1 MDNDDYFEEP
11 GTNLYPDPVADIARE
26 KFGVTTLYPW
36 QRLVIANI
44 MECASPEN
52 QSGSSFCPQ
61 VMTPVFCPATD
72 VPAAAEYRQHPHQN
86 GKPAELPAEIP
97 AVPGGILPAQTD
109 NSPEPETVSGTI
121 PIATHTGIQEVYNRS
136 VSPLHAAAGDTV
148 TDILNTGRQIVLL
161 PTGAGKSL
169 CFMVPALLLSR
180 PTLVIYPLLA
190 LMSDQM
196 RRLEQAG
203 IEAVVFQGQQ
213 TDEQRETNFRK
224 IAAGTKIIL
233 ANPEVLQSE
242 PLVKRLAGCHI
253 IHAAI
258 DEAHCVS
265 EWGDTFRPAY
275 LTLGGILSRMNIPVI
290 TAFTATASAPVLDR
304 ITEVLFNG
312 SRPYLMKS
320 TSDRQNIHYSVIY
333 TGAKQKTALQLAMN
347 RQRPVLVFCGTRYRS
362 EQTARLFQEFLGKEN
377 VRFYH
382 AGLSKEE
389 KKDVEKWFFPRT
401 NAVLCTTCAFGMGV
415 DKSNIRTVIHLEPP
429 PTVESYIQEAGR
441 GGRDGLP
448 SQAILLWNIRDSV
461 KAHRFPTGSR
471 ERILSDFAET
481 TGCRRQVLLDALQD
495 TGAVCSGC
503 DNCDRTAPAPES
515 ARTAADIQYTWN
527 FIKWNS
533 GRFTRDQTATRL
545 CAKLNRKQNT
555 DIYEPG
561 DFMDIIEQLQ
571 MKNYIAVRGRTQK
584 KLVIPLFRH
593 CPVM

>member
-11 GTNLYPDPVADIARE
+11 VTNLYPDPVADIARE

-86 GKPAELPAEIP
+86 GKTAELPAEIP

-312 SRPYLMKS
+312 PSEYPLFGNIYRCKAENRPA
-320 TSDRQNIHYSVIY
+320 
-333 TGAKQKTALQLAMN
+333 TGNEPAAAGTGVLRDTVPQRTDSPFISGIS
-347 RQRPVLVFCGTRYRS
+347 RQRECTVLPCRS
-362 EQTARLFQEFLGKEN
+362 LKRRKKRRREMVLSPHKRCFMHN
-377 VRFYH
+377 MRFRH
-382 AGLSKEE
+382 
-389 KKDVEKWFFPRT
+389 
-401 NAVLCTTCAFGMGV
+401 
-415 DKSNIRTVIHLEPP
+415 
-429 PTVESYIQEAGR
+429 
-441 GGRDGLP
+441 
-448 SQAILLWNIRDSV
+448 
-461 KAHRFPTGSR
+461 
-471 ERILSDFAET
+471 
-481 TGCRRQVLLDALQD
+481 GCR
-495 TGAVCSGC
+495 
-503 DNCDRTAPAPES
+503 
-515 ARTAADIQYTWN
+515 
-527 FIKWNS
+527 
-533 GRFTRDQTATRL
+533 
-545 CAKLNRKQNT
+545 
-555 DIYEPG
+555 
-561 DFMDIIEQLQ
+561 
-571 MKNYIAVRGRTQK
+571 
-584 KLVIPLFRH
+584 
-593 CPVM
+593 